1 MGVARR
7 ADRARADFG
16 ETQGRQVREEKAEYG
31 LGPEDRELRGEGSR
45 RNETDTPE
53 GWYDHTELPSLLR
66 QAATEA
72 LRKSE

>member
-1 MGVARR
+1 VGVARR

-53 GWYDHTELPSLLR
+53 GWCVRFELPSLLR